1 LEVNRIKRKNICP
14 NPKCGADNPVGAKF
28 CLNCGARLGLP
39 AKEVFESL
47 FSRSLIVAGSLLGI
61 LLAWIGT
68 IVYTFG
74 ESNTAVKAAATLNF
88 LGFAFLGT
96 FLICGGISNRD
107 FDKSVRLGMILGG
120 VIMLGLRLGF
130 L

>member
-1 LEVNRIKRKNICP
+1 MEVNKIKRKNICP
-14 NPKCGADNPVGAKF
+14 KCGAENPGGAKF

-39 AKEVFESL
+39 AKEVFELL

-68 IVYTFG
+68 LVFTFG
-74 ESNTAVKAAATLNF
+74 ESGTATNAAETLNF
-88 LGFAFLGT
+88 LGFALVGT
-96 FLICGGISNRD
+96 FLICGGITNRD
-107 FDKSVRLGMILGG
+107 IDKFVRLGMILGG